1 LSLIVVRHDNLSI
14 PMQDKQ
20 PLTHNPFAALKGK
33 LGDLPPGPQPA
44 PMSSEEGAVPTAKV
58 NGKCIVRRERSG
70 RGGKAVTL
78 VEGPALEG
86 RDLEAMAQGL
96 KRALGTG
103 ARVEASSV
111 VVQGD
116 QPDRIVDWLRKQG
129 FTEIVRGN

>member
-1 LSLIVVRHDNLSI
+1 
-14 PMQDKQ
+14 
-20 PLTHNPFAALKGK
+20 
-33 LGDLPPGPQPA
+33 
-44 PMSSEEGAVPTAKV
+44 MSSEEGAVPTAKV